1 MDPDIAL
8 FVDVVREGSL
18 AGAARLWR
26 LSPAM
31 ASKRIARLESRLGV
45 RLLHRTTRRLAPT
58 TAGAAFHAEVAPL
71 IAGLRAA
78 EARVTQHGGD
88 PAGPLRVSAPTSFGR
103 MWIAPYLTP
112 FLDRYPAIR
121 LRLDLTDTFIDMI
134 DGGIDLAIRVTAT
147 PPSGLAVHRLAD
159 NRRVLCA
166 SPAYLARAGTPG
178 SIADLADHALLA
190 AQGQFPWR
198 LTGATLN
205 GESRVETASSEVVR
219 ELVLGGAGIALRSLW
234 DVGDALE
241 DGRLSRVLPGHE
253 GSAAVGI
260 WAVHAAAGVPMAVPA
275 LLGHLREVWRD
286 TAWMT

>member
-88 PAGPLRVSAPTSFGR
+88 PAGPLYVSAPTSFGR

-134 DGGIDLAIRVTAT
+134 DDGIDLAIRITAT
-147 PPSGLAVHRLAD
+147 PPSGLAAHRLAD
-159 NRRVLCA
+159 NRRILCA

-286 TAWMT
+286 AAWMT